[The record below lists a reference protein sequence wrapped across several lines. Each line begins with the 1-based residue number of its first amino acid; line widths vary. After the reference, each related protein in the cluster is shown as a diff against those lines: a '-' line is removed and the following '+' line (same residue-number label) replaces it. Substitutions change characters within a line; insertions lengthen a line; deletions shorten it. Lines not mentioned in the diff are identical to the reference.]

1 MVLLA
6 RMKLV
11 IAATGASGTVY
22 LQRLL
27 EQIDA
32 SANEVHLVM
41 SGHAKQVAA
50 TEVDRLEIPPG
61 VLKHGE
67 NDLNVPFVSGS
78 ARFDAM
84 VIVPCSMATLGR
96 LAAGTSESALLRA
109 ADVFLKERR
118 KLILVPRETP
128 WSLIHARNV
137 VTLLEAGAIVLP
149 AIPSF
154 YSRPQI
160 GQRRGRHRGLA
171 HPGSDRAAES
181 ARLSLER
188 REQRNSQALKIEGWR
203 ARWLIAFGHRLLQIW
218 ARTLRFQ
225 IEDRAN
231 VVGTPPNERYIGALW
246 HNRLL
251 LLPFVLKRY
260 LPERRGAALISG
272 SRDGALLADLV
283 ERFGFEVV
291 RGSSSKKGASAM
303 RQLAEVI
310 AGGKDAVITPDG
322 PRGPAYELGPGHRF
336 SRPAI
341 RRGSGADQFGILQLL
356 AVEKLGPLHSAQA
369 ILERPRD
376 LWRAASGAQTSTDE
390 EFERERQRLQDAMM
404 QLVEMR

>member
-1 MVLLA
+1 
-6 RMKLV
+6 MKLV

-27 EQIDA
+27 DQIDA

-50 TEVDRLEIPPG
+50 TEVDQLDIPAG

-154 YSRPQI
+154 YSRPQSVSDVVDTVVWRILDQI
-160 GQRRGRHRGLA
+160 GL
-171 HPGSDRAAES
+171 PNPRAYRWKDES
-181 ARLSLER
+181 
-188 REQRNSQALKIEGWR
+188 G
-203 ARWLIAFGHRLLQIW
+203 
-218 ARTLRFQ
+218 
-225 IEDRAN
+225 
-231 VVGTPPNERYIGALW
+231 
-246 HNRLL
+246 
-251 LLPFVLKRY
+251 
-260 LPERRGAALISG
+260 
-272 SRDGALLADLV
+272 
-283 ERFGFEVV
+283 
-291 RGSSSKKGASAM
+291 
-303 RQLAEVI
+303 
-310 AGGKDAVITPDG
+310 
-322 PRGPAYELGPGHRF
+322 
-336 SRPAI
+336 
-341 RRGSGADQFGILQLL
+341 
-356 AVEKLGPLHSAQA
+356 
-369 ILERPRD
+369 
-376 LWRAASGAQTSTDE
+376 QTSKP
-390 EFERERQRLQDAMM
+390 
-404 QLVEMR
+404 